1 MAAGMRGGLGLV
13 SWILLCGALVMMI
26 FVILSGV
33 RDSTPLNKT
42 YFLQA
47 DLSKVPGA
55 QPTTQ
60 WTFFYICGADNQN
73 CGSAH
78 PALPFGY
85 AWINGST
92 NVPSELVGSHGSH
105 TTSEYY
111 FYMWRFGWVF
121 YLIGLFFGVLTFFA
135 GILSCTRIGSGLS
148 GLMCLVATFFMT
160 LAAILM
166 TVEFVKARNVFLA
179 NGMSA
184 SLGRYAFGF
193 TWGAVAAL
201 FLASLGF
208 FGGCCIG
215 RNKDTVRTTRTGGGF
230 FRRNR
235 STRSRGSFIDTES
248 QRRVVKDEY

>member
-1 MAAGMRGGLGLV
+1 MAAGLRGGLGLV

-26 FVILSGV
+26 FVVLSGV
-33 RDSTPLNKT
+33 QDTTPLNKIF
-42 YFLQA
+42 FLQA
-47 DLSKVPGA
+47 DLSQVPGA
-55 QPTTQ
+55 QATTQ
-60 WTFFYICGADNQN
+60 WTFFYICGVDNQN

-85 AWINGST
+85 AWLNNSQ
-92 NVPSELVGSHGSH
+92 NVPSQLVGPHGSG

-121 YLIGLFFGVLTFFA
+121 YLIGLFFAVITFFT

-148 GLMCLVATFFMT
+148 GLMALITTFFTT

-166 TVEFVKARNVFLA
+166 TVEFVKARDVFNA
-179 NGMSA
+179 NGMTA
-184 SLGRYAFGF
+184 SVGRYAFGF

-201 FLASLGF
+201 LLASLGF

-215 RNKDTVRTTRTGGGF
+215 RNRDTTVRSTRGGF

-235 STRSRGSFIDTES
+235 STRSRGSIIDTES

>member
-1 MAAGMRGGLGLV
+1 MAAGMRGGLGFA
-13 SWILLCGALVMMI
+13 SWVLLGGALVMMF

-33 RDSTPLNKT
+33 KNSTPLNKT

-60 WTFFYICGADNQN
+60 WTFFYICGDDNQN

-85 AWINGST
+85 AWINGT
-92 NVPSELVGSHGSH
+92 DNVPAELVGSHGSN
-105 TTSEYY
+105 TTSQYY

-121 YLIGLFFGVLTFFA
+121 YLIGLFFGVLTLFT

-148 GLMCLVATFFMT
+148 GMMALVATFFTT

-166 TVEFVKARNVFLA
+166 TVEFVKARDVFNA
-179 NGMSA
+179 NGMTA

-215 RNKDTVRTTRTGGGF
+215 RNKDTTVRSTRRGF
-230 FRRNR
+230 FRRNK
-235 STRSRGSFIDTES
+235 STRSRHSFVDTES
-248 QRRVVKDEY
+248 QRRVKDEY